1 MSSLRNGPAR
11 TVITVSRLETGWAVE
26 EGGEFYDRTPN
37 KDEAKAA
44 AHKRARAAQ
53 DAGRPCQVRVD
64 GETGYF
70 SAAT

>member
-1 MSSLRNGPAR
+1 MSSLRNGPVR
-11 TVITVSRLETGWAVE
+11 TIITVSRLEGGWAVE
-26 EGGEFYDRTPN
+26 EGGEFFDRTTN
-37 KDEAKAA
+37 KDEAKAS

-70 SAAT
+70 STAN